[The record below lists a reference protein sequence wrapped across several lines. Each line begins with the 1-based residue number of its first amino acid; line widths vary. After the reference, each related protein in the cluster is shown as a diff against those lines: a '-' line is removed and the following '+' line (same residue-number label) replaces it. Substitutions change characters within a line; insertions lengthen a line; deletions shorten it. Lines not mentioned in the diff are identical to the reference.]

1 MAIDQTVLDEVT
13 AVVVRTLGIQDRA
26 ATLTASTALFGSMP
40 ELDSLAVLELVTAIE
55 DRFGFTIDD
64 GDITG
69 EVFETIGTLV
79 QFVEAATKPLP
90 GTSKIVLVVMKGGL
104 VEVDHCRGECVLWC
118 EPVAKG
124 ESRLRIGGPARSEK
138 CLTHVGS
145 KHAEIFGRN
154 VVELAAGSYGSVVER
169 RGDRLRDREPGAFG
183 RDARVLPRFVPRL
196 GSVEVQRQTLEGP
209 GVVVD
214 DLVLE

>member
-79 QFVEAATKPLP
+79 QFVEAAT
-90 GTSKIVLVVMKGGL
+90 
-104 VEVDHCRGECVLWC
+104 E
-118 EPVAKG
+118 
-124 ESRLRIGGPARSEK
+124 AR
-138 CLTHVGS
+138 T
-145 KHAEIFGRN
+145 
-154 VVELAAGSYGSVVER
+154 
-169 RGDRLRDREPGAFG
+169 D
-183 RDARVLPRFVPRL
+183 
-196 GSVEVQRQTLEGP
+196 
-209 GVVVD
+209 
-214 DLVLE
+214 